1 MPATAAQLAAVN
13 AKVSE
18 TLAQRQP
25 APSNADAHTR
35 IADRIEAEL
44 TRHLGWVEG
53 MKTVDVVAMRLNAM
67 SEAELAGMRAAIAR
81 HRLLAAQAQK
91 AA

>member
-1 MPATAAQLAAVN
+1 
-13 AKVSE
+13 
-18 TLAQRQP
+18 
-25 APSNADAHTR
+25 
-35 IADRIEAEL
+35 
-44 TRHLGWVEG
+44 